1 MMTDGWRR
9 QRAQIGDQQRDKL
22 GRGQIGARVIRCF
35 PVFMLLIHVHLFQ
48 WVTAHELKTLA
59 NNVERF
65 LSKLIK
71 HFFLFYQTL

>member
-22 GRGQIGARVIRCF
+22 GRGQIRARVIRCF

-59 NNVERF
+59 NNVEWF

-71 HFFLFYQTL
+71 FFF